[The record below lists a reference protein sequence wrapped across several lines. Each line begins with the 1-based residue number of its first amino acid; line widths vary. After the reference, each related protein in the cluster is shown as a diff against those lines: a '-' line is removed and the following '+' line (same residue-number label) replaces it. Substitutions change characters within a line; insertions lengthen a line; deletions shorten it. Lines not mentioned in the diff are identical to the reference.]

1 MKFIVIGI
9 TDNPNPYFPPEVMAI
24 IRDGKVF
31 SGGKRHHEIVAP
43 LLPADA
49 EWIDITVPLDT
60 VFEQYGLKPEI
71 NQGDEWL
78 ISDISSHFKDMVGVP
93 LKRQYPDVG
102 HYFTPDE
109 AVKFGTHTFTILPT
123 PGHTPGGV
131 SYYCAE
137 EKVLFSGDTLF
148 RMSVGRTDF
157 DKGSYTDLITS
168 LKSVLGILPPDT
180 TVYCGHGPITTIGDE
195 LKYNPY
201 LHA

>member
-1 MKFIVIGI
+1 
-9 TDNPNPYFPPEVMAI
+9 
-24 IRDGKVF
+24 
-31 SGGKRHHEIVAP
+31 
-43 LLPADA
+43 
-49 EWIDITVPLDT
+49 
-60 VFEQYGLKPEI
+60 
-71 NQGDEWL
+71 L

-137 EKVLFSGDTLF
+137 ERALFSGDTLF

-168 LKSVLGILPPDT
+168 LKSVLGVLPPDT